1 MLQEFEGNHH
11 SQTNFSTYRHSEKWE
26 KHILLLRQQ
35 HNTSK
40 LLLTD
45 NVITGTY
52 CCSPPMPIQSPVTL
66 MTTCATTPYRLQPR
80 SSQINLVMLP

>member
-40 LLLTD
+40 LLLT
-45 NVITGTY
+45 
-52 CCSPPMPIQSPVTL
+52 
-66 MTTCATTPYRLQPR
+66 
-80 SSQINLVMLP
+80 